1 MLERATFVVT
11 GMRSSLPKMASRC
24 SMSTLATRTWLF
36 STSLHGEASLL
47 GEIIEEKPP
56 RKNPRDQTN
65 NPKPTQGWL
74 LQMPVLIPDRS
85 EDLRQIYWKVGI
97 RHEVY
102 DWLLA
107 MAGPTGTY
115 VQWAECDPTV
125 GWIYTGANQ
134 LAFDKN
140 RPGRWS
146 AVQLR
151 FRDKGVAALFKLTW
165 WDKL

>member
-1 MLERATFVVT
+1 M
-11 GMRSSLPKMASRC
+11 
-24 SMSTLATRTWLF
+24 
-36 STSLHGEASLL
+36 L

-74 LQMPVLIPDRS
+74 LQMPVPVPHDVPNYKETFWRC
-85 EDLRQIYWKVGI
+85 GI

-102 DWLLA
+102 EWLLA

-115 VQWAECDPTV
+115 VQWAEGDPTV
-125 GWIYTGANQ
+125 GWIYTGSNQ
-134 LAFDKN
+134 LAFDKS
-140 RPGRWS
+140 RPGRYV

-151 FRDKGVAALFKLTW
+151 FRDKGIASLFKLTW